1 MSGSLIG
8 LVLALVYL
16 LHTYFFWRSG
26 RKFQSSEEQ
35 DQEKHHYV
43 FEDENLITHARLSH
57 FAGQWGRM
65 QLTSNTQT
73 TNYKDQPCSSSN
85 FVRLSSR

>member
-1 MSGSLIG
+1 MSGAIIG
-8 LVLALVYL
+8 FVLALVYL

-26 RKFQSSEEQ
+26 RKFRSSEEQ
-35 DQEKHHYV
+35 DHEKRHYV

-65 QLTSNTQT
+65 QLTSKTQ
-73 TNYKDQPCSSSN
+73 NYKP
-85 FVRLSSR
+85 

>member
-1 MSGSLIG
+1 MSGALIG

-26 RKFQSSEEQ
+26 RKFQSPEEQ
-35 DQEKHHYV
+35 HQEKRHYV

-65 QLTSNTQT
+65 QLTSQPKKYTH
-73 TNYKDQPCSSSN
+73 KDLSCSSSN
-85 FVRLSSR
+85 FVRLS

>member
-16 LHTYFFWRSG
+16 VHTFFFWKSG
-26 RKFQSSEEQ
+26 RKFQFSEEQ

-43 FEDENLITHARLSH
+43 FEDENLITHARLSR

-65 QLTSNTQT
+65 QLTSKTQKY
-73 TNYKDQPCSSSN
+73 NHKDLSCSSSN
-85 FVRLSSR
+85 FVRLS

>member
-1 MSGSLIG
+1 MSGAILGS
-8 LVLALVYL
+8 VLALVYL

-35 DQEKHHYV
+35 DQEKRHYV
-43 FEDENLITHARLSH
+43 FEDENLITHARMSH

-65 QLTSNTQT
+65 QLTSQT
-73 TNYKDQPCSSSN
+73 KIYIHKDLSCSSNN
-85 FVRLSSR
+85 FVRLS

>member
-1 MSGSLIG
+1 MSGALIG

-26 RKFQSSEEQ
+26 RKFQTLEEQ
-35 DQEKHHYV
+35 DQEKRHYV

-65 QLTSNTQT
+65 QLTSKTPK
-73 TNYKDQPCSSSN
+73 YIHKDLSCSSNN
-85 FVRLSSR
+85 FVRLS